1 MLKLREM
8 RQEDSARIAEL
19 ECEIFPD
26 PWTEEGI
33 KETFLQPHAFIA
45 VAEDE
50 QIIQGYC
57 IIYHVLDE
65 AEIARIAVDVSGRRE
80 GIGSKLLEFCE
91 KLSIERGAEIMLLDV
106 RESNVAARSFYEK
119 QGFCVDGMRKNFYDN
134 PKEHAL
140 LMSRNMAKSREL

>member
-19 ECEIFPD
+19 EYEIFPD
-26 PWTEEGI
+26 PWTEAGI

-80 GIGSKLLEFCE
+80 GIGSRLLEFCE